1 PILSTAN
8 PALNCSD
15 RSMRRCT
22 APRPRAV
29 LTTLPRAELVMLP
42 DQAPKVQFRQEFRV
56 KDGVMH
62 VRLAGKLP
70 NELLSGAENVFM
82 PLIKLCEESRCQKA
96 LIDSRDLEVDL
107 DTLEI
112 FRAGV
117 DASDLTRYG
126 LRIALL
132 TR

>member
-1 PILSTAN
+1 
-8 PALNCSD
+8 
-15 RSMRRCT
+15 
-22 APRPRAV
+22 
-29 LTTLPRAELVMLP
+29 
-42 DQAPKVQFRQEFRV
+42 
-56 KDGVMH
+56 MH

-70 NELLSGAENVFM
+70 NELLHGEQNVFT

-117 DASDLTRYG
+117 DASDLARHG
-126 LRIALL
+126 MRIALVARQEML
-132 TR
+132 SSFFDDVIHNRAAPVHVFTDMDAAGTWLND

>member
-1 PILSTAN
+1 MLAN
-8 PALNCSD
+8 Q
-15 RSMRRCT
+15 
-22 APRPRAV
+22 APR
-29 LTTLPRAELVMLP
+29 
-42 DQAPKVQFRQEFRV
+42 VQFKQEFRV

-62 VRLAGKLP
+62 LRLVGKLP
-70 NELLSGAENVFM
+70 NELLRGEQNVFL

-96 LIDSRDLEVDL
+96 VIDSRDLEVDL

-126 LRIALL
+126 MRIALVAREEMMSSFFDDVIHNRAAPVQVFTDL
-132 TR
+132 DAAGTWLNGNG